1 MRDISTAGA
10 ANRAISA
17 MKPIRIVLADDHALV
32 RAGIRSVCESG
43 DGLTVVAEATDGAQ
57 VLELVRT
64 HHPALVLMDISMKT
78 LNGVEATRQIR
89 RELPNV
95 RVIILSMHA
104 SEDYVQQALKAGAA
118 GYLLKD
124 AAVSQLATAINA
136 VMRGEI
142 YLSPEISRLVVQSY
156 MQHAG
161 TAVSPLDLLTPR
173 QREILE
179 LIARGRTTKDIGFRL
194 GLSVKTAET
203 HRAQIMDRLDIHDV
217 AGLVR
222 FAIRTGLVS
231 ADA

>member
-1 MRDISTAGA
+1 
-10 ANRAISA
+10 
-17 MKPIRIVLADDHALV
+17 MKSVRIVLADDHALV

-43 DGLTVVAEATDGAQ
+43 DGLTVVAEAADGAH

-64 HHPALVLMDISMKT
+64 HHPDLVLMDITMKT
-78 LNGVEATRQIR
+78 LNGLEATRQIR
-89 RELPNV
+89 RELPGV

-124 AAVSQLATAINA
+124 AAVSQLATAIGA

-142 YLSPEISRLVVQSY
+142 YLSPQISRLVVQSY

-161 TAVSPLDLLTPR
+161 TVTSPLDLLTPR

-179 LIARGRTTKDIGFRL
+179 LIASGHTTKDIGFRL

-203 HRAQIMDRLDIHDV
+203 HRAQIMERLNIHDV
-217 AGLVR
+217 PGLVR
-222 FAIRTGLVS
+222 LAIRTGLIS